1 MAETA
6 TTTLKGSST
15 GAVLV
20 LMGGTE
26 IPLVD
31 HPRVTAPEIRYI
43 VMRPR
48 LTGLQGAA
56 NDYWGGNSNRY
67 HCFVGNNIP

>member
-1 MAETA
+1 
-6 TTTLKGSST
+6 
-15 GAVLV
+15 
-20 LMGGTE
+20 MGGTE